1 MKPTCRVVQVLAPTQ
16 GALGTRFSGHVS
28 TCLACQAEI
37 ARYGRL
43 RRQLAALADVTVAAP
58 YPLATAVAAEIVSS
72 TGERTIAPSGR
83 LGRIL
88 AAGGAVAAAA
98 AGAVVVALWRNSR
111 PAVR

>member
-1 MKPTCRVVQVLAPTQ
+1 MRPMCRMVQVLAPSE
-16 GALGTRFSGHVS
+16 GALGAPLVGHVD

-58 YPLATAVAAEIVSS
+58 KPLAAAVTAAIASSDAASRAVP
-72 TGERTIAPSGR
+72 TPSQ
-83 LGRIL
+83 
-88 AAGGAVAAAA
+88 AARVIAA
-98 AGAVVVALWRNSR
+98 AGAVTAAAGAVAVALWRHSR